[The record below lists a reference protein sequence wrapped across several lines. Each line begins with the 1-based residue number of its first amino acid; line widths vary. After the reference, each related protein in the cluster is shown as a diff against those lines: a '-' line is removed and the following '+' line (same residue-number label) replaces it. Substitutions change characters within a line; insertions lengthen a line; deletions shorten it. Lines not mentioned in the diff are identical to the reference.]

1 MNKEMSES
9 EKNRAALLAGLIRA
23 VKAGDDAVN
32 YLQRAIKEKPGIGC
46 GNAGLLGAA
55 RANLA
60 GAKLAEAEVHDAW
73 HALALVVCI
82 LSDKEGFLRGRSL
95 SLPGGAE

>member
-9 EKNRAALLAGLIRA
+9 EKNSAALLAGLIRA
-23 VKAGDDAVN
+23 VKAGDNAVN
-32 YLQRAIKEKPGIGC
+32 YLQRAIEEKPGIGC
-46 GNAGLLGAA
+46 GYAGLLGAA

-60 GAKLAEAEVHDAW
+60 GAKLTEAVLNEAW
-73 HALALVVCI
+73 HALSLVVCI
-82 LSDKEGFLRGRSL
+82 LSDKEGFMRGRSL